1 MNAMKF
7 TEIYE
12 ASVREAM
19 RQARQQTASRSPQG
33 FNGEFEP

>member
-7 TEIYE
+7 IKIY
-12 ASVREAM
+12 AALVRDMM
-19 RQARQQTASRSPQG
+19 RQARQQTASRSLRG